1 MVEPFMFC
9 YFHVGFRR
17 FTDRKRLVMCMLV
30 CALGTSPVAQVVKNL
45 PAMQET
51 QL

>member
-1 MVEPFMFC
+1 MVEPFLFC
-9 YFHVGFRR
+9 YFHVSFRR
-17 FTDRKRLVMCMLV
+17 FTDGKRLGKCVFV
-30 CALGTSPVAQVVKNL
+30 RVLGTSLVAQVVKNL